1 VTTRANG
8 TIHPAVE
15 LEGRARLEVVFAIM
29 LALFLGALDQ
39 TVVGVALP
47 TIIGQL
53 GGADLYTWT
62 VTAYLLTSTV
72 TIPIYGKLS
81 DLYGRKPML
90 LIGITIFLTGS
101 ALSGLSQNMT
111 ELILFRAIQGLGA
124 GSLFPIALAVI
135 GDLFTPAERGKYQGL
150 FGAVFGIAA
159 IIGPALGG
167 FLTENVSWHWIF
179 YINIP
184 IGLVSM
190 FVIARIL
197 PVHRR
202 AGATRDIDYLGV
214 AVFTAAVVPLLIG
227 LTNAQT
233 NDWLSV
239 PVGGLIAIAAALVA
253 LFVWVEAHAK
263 EPIVPLTLFRNRS
276 FSLSVV
282 ATMFASFGFFGSIV
296 FLPLWL
302 QRVEGFTPTQSGWA
316 IFPLLF
322 GLIIGSTGSGLI
334 TSRTGRYKWL
344 ITGALAIMSV
354 GILLMTGLHADTAFV
369 PTLASWMFLTGL
381 GIGPTFAVFTIV
393 VQNAVPFDK
402 LGVAT
407 SNLTFFRQIG
417 GSVGLALIGSIFGTT
432 LRQQVPVQLL
442 AAGVPKPFV
451 DQFAAQGASVQALE
465 RSGNLAITLQQTLPP
480 EAQAFIPGIVHAVN
494 ESLSLGIAAGL
505 WIGLGAVLL
514 ALASSLFL
522 PELPLRRTTQAQEL
536 ALAAE
541 TGFAIPDEELPART

>member
-1 VTTRANG
+1 VSTPANG
-8 TIHPAVE
+8 FTHPAVE
-15 LEGRARLEVVFAIM
+15 LKERARLEVVFAIM

-190 FVIARIL
+190 FVIGRIL
-197 PVHRR
+197 PTHRR

-233 NDWLSV
+233 NDWVSA
-239 PVGGLIAIAAALVA
+239 PVAGLIAIAAALA
-253 LFVWVEAHAK
+253 LLFVWIESRAK

-354 GILLMTGLHADTAFV
+354 GILLMTGLHADTPFL
-369 PTLASWMFLTGL
+369 PTLAGWMFLTGL

-442 AAGVPKPFV
+442 AAGVPKAFV
-451 DQFAAQGASVQALE
+451 DQFAAQGASVQAIE
-465 RSGNLAITLQQTLPP
+465 RSGNLTATLQQTLPP
-480 EAQAFIPGIVHAVN
+480 AAQTFIPGIVHAVN

-514 ALASSLFL
+514 ALVSSLFL

>member
-1 VTTRANG
+1 VTTPANG
-8 TIHPAVE
+8 FTHPAVE

-47 TIIGQL
+47 TIVGQL

-90 LIGITIFLTGS
+90 LIGITIFLAGS

-190 FVIARIL
+190 FVIGRIL
-197 PVHRR
+197 PTHRR

-227 LTNAQT
+227 LTNAQA
-233 NDWLSV
+233 NDWLSA
-239 PVGGLIAIAAALVA
+239 PVAGLIALAVALGL
-253 LFVWVEAHAK
+253 LFVWIESRAR

-276 FSLSVV
+276 FRLSVV

-354 GILLMTGLHADTAFV
+354 GILLMTGLHADTAFL
-369 PTLASWMFLTGL
+369 PTLGSWMFLTGL

-407 SNLTFFRQIG
+407 SNLTFFRQVG

-451 DQFAAQGASVQALE
+451 DQFASQGASFQALE
-465 RSGNLAITLQQTLPP
+465 QPGSLATQLQKALPP

-494 ESLSLGIAAGL
+494 ESLSLAIAAGL

-514 ALASSLFL
+514 ALLSSLFL

-541 TGFAIPDEELPART
+541 TGFAIPDEELPARA

>member
-8 TIHPAVE
+8 TMHPAVE
-15 LEGRARLEVVFAIM
+15 LKGRDRLEVVFAIM

-47 TIIGQL
+47 TIVGQF

-90 LIGITIFLTGS
+90 LIGITIFLAGS

-190 FVIARIL
+190 FVIGRIL
-197 PVHRR
+197 PTHRR

-233 NDWLSV
+233 NDWLTV
-239 PVGGLIAIAAALVA
+239 PVAGLVAIAIALGL
-253 LFVWVEAHAK
+253 LFVWIEARAK

-354 GILLMTGLHADTAFV
+354 GILLMTGLHENTPFL
-369 PTLASWMFLTGL
+369 PTLGSWMFLTGL

-407 SNLTFFRQIG
+407 SNLTFFRQVG

-451 DQFAAQGASVQALE
+451 DQFAAQGASFQALE
-465 RSGNLAITLQQTLPP
+465 QPGDLATKLQQSLPP

-494 ESLSLGIAAGL
+494 ESLSLAIAAGL

-514 ALASSLFL
+514 ALASSVFL

>member
-8 TIHPAVE
+8 IIHPAVE
-15 LEGRARLEVVFAIM
+15 LKERDRLEVVFAIM

-190 FVIARIL
+190 FFIARIL
-197 PVHRR
+197 PTHRR

-239 PVGGLIAIAAALVA
+239 PVAGLIAIAAALA
-253 LFVWVEAHAK
+253 LLFVWIESRAK

-354 GILLMTGLHADTAFV
+354 GILLMTGLHADTPFL
-369 PTLASWMFLTGL
+369 PTLAGWMFLTGL

-407 SNLTFFRQIG
+407 SNLTFFRQVG

-465 RSGNLAITLQQTLPP
+465 RSGNLATTLQQTLPP
-480 EAQAFIPGIVHAVN
+480 EAQAFIPGILHAVN

-514 ALASSLFL
+514 ALLSSFFL

>member
-1 VTTRANG
+1 
-8 TIHPAVE
+8 
-15 LEGRARLEVVFAIM
+15 
-29 LALFLGALDQ
+29 
-39 TVVGVALP
+39 
-47 TIIGQL
+47 
-53 GGADLYTWT
+53 
-62 VTAYLLTSTV
+62 
-72 TIPIYGKLS
+72 
-81 DLYGRKPML
+81 
-90 LIGITIFLTGS
+90 
-101 ALSGLSQNMT
+101 
-111 ELILFRAIQGLGA
+111 
-124 GSLFPIALAVI
+124 
-135 GDLFTPAERGKYQGL
+135 
-150 FGAVFGIAA
+150 
-159 IIGPALGG
+159 
-167 FLTENVSWHWIF
+167 
-179 YINIP
+179 
-184 IGLVSM
+184 
-190 FVIARIL
+190 
-197 PVHRR
+197 
-202 AGATRDIDYLGV
+202 
-214 AVFTAAVVPLLIG
+214 
-227 LTNAQT
+227 
-233 NDWLSV
+233 V
-239 PVGGLIAIAAALVA
+239 PVGGLIAIAAALVV
-253 LFVWVEAHAK
+253 LFVWVESRAK
-263 EPIVPLTLFRNRS
+263 EPIVPHALFRNRS

-322 GLIIGSTGSGLI
+322 GLIIGSTSSGLI
-334 TSRTGRYKWL
+334 VSRTGRYKWL

-354 GILLMTGLHADTAFV
+354 GILLMTGLHADTPFL
-369 PTLASWMFLTGL
+369 PTLGGWMFLTGL

-465 RSGNLAITLQQTLPP
+465 RSGNLATTLQQTLPP